1 MQSFVD
7 FLNGIIWSPALI
19 YLCLGAGVFYS
30 VLTRFVQVR
39 HFFEMW
45 RLLLS
50 GKSSSK
56 GISSFQALAVSLSG
70 RVGTGN
76 IAGVAAAIGFG
87 GPGAVFWMW
96 VVAFFGA
103 ATAYAESTLAQ
114 IYKEEDNNE
123 FRGGPAYYIEKAMG
137 QKWYAW
143 IFAIATIFACGVL
156 LPGVQS
162 NSIGNAVET
171 AFGSGPMIDTAI
183 GTFSFAKI
191 LTGTIVSILLAFI
204 IFGGVKRIAN
214 FTQIVVPFMALAYVV
229 TAFVIILLN
238 IGEVPRIFGLIIGD
252 AFTPMA
258 GIGAAIGWGVKRGV
272 YSNEAGQG
280 TGPHAAAAAS
290 VDHPAQ
296 QGLVQAFSIYIDT
309 LLVCSA
315 TAFMILITGAYNV
328 HGGAEGLFLVQNIAA
343 DVAANGPAFTQ
354 MAIES
359 ALPGVGKPFV
369 AFALFFFAFT
379 TILAYYYIAET
390 NVAYIRRTFKV
401 DGLMFFLKLV
411 IISAVFY
418 GTVKT
423 ANLAWAMGDVGV
435 GMMAWLNIVGIVI
448 IFFMAKP
455 TMAALKDYEQQQKQ
469 GVEDYLFNPV
479 KLGIKNATYW
489 EEKYKRRTGKV
500 PTVDSDSEVEQVS
513 GTPAEQPSN

>member
-1 MQSFVD
+1 MQSIVD
-7 FLNGIIWSPALI
+7 FLNGIIWSPVLI
-19 YLCLGAGVFYS
+19 YLCLGAGLFYS
-30 VLTRFVQVR
+30 VMTRFVQVR
-39 HFFEMW
+39 HFGEMW

-114 IYKEEDNNE
+114 IYKEEDNGE

-143 IFAIATIFACGVL
+143 IFAISTIFACGFL

-162 NSIGNAVET
+162 NSIGNAVEA
-171 AFGSGPMIDTAI
+171 AFGSGEMIETAI

-191 LTGTIVSILLAFI
+191 FTGTVISVILAFI

-214 FTQIVVPFMALAYVV
+214 FTQIVVPFMALAYII

-238 IGEVPRIFGLIIGD
+238 IGEVPRVFSMIIGD

-258 GIGAAIGWGVKRGV
+258 GVGAAIGWGVKRGV

-315 TAFMILITGAYNV
+315 TAFMIIITGAYNV
-328 HGGAEGLFLVQNIAA
+328 HGAEGFLVQNISA
-343 DVAANGPAFTQ
+343 DIAANGPVFTQ

-359 ALPGVGKPFV
+359 ALPGIGKPFIAV
-369 AFALFFFAFT
+369 ALFFFAFT

-390 NVAYIRRTFKV
+390 NIAYIRRTFKV
-401 DGLMFFLKLV
+401 SGLMFLLKVALIAV
-411 IISAVFY
+411 VFY

-435 GMMAWLNIVGIVI
+435 GLMAWLNIVGILI
-448 IFFMAKP
+448 IFFMSKP
-455 TMAALKDYEQQQKQ
+455 ALKALNDYEEQQKQ
-469 GVEDYLFNPV
+469 GVTEFTFNPV
-479 KLGIKNATYW
+479 KLGIKGADYW
-489 EEKYKRRTGKV
+489 EDKYRRKTGKA
-500 PTVDSDSEVEQVS
+500 PEAEVETKPV
-513 GTPAEQPSN
+513 EQPST

>member
-1 MQSFVD
+1 MQSLVD

-19 YLCLGAGVFYS
+19 YLCLGAGLFYS
-30 VLTRFVQVR
+30 VMTRFVQIR

-50 GKSSSK
+50 GKSSTK

-87 GPGAVFWMW
+87 GPGAIFWMW
-96 VVAFFGA
+96 MVAFFGA
-103 ATAYAESTLAQ
+103 ATSYIESTLAQ
-114 IYKEEDNNE
+114 IYKEEDKGE

-162 NSIGNAVET
+162 NSIGNAVEA
-171 AFGSGPMIDTAI
+171 AFGTGAMIETAI

-191 LTGTIVSILLAFI
+191 FTGTVISIILAFI

-214 FTQIVVPFMALAYVV
+214 FTQVVVPFMALAYII
-229 TAFVIILLN
+229 TAFIIILLN
-238 IGEVPRIFGLIIGD
+238 IGELPRIFSMIIDD

-258 GIGAAIGWGVKRGV
+258 GFGAAIGWGVKRGV

-280 TGPHAAAAAS
+280 TGPHAAAAAN

-296 QGLVQAFSIYIDT
+296 QGLVQSFSIYIDT

-315 TAFMILITGAYNV
+315 TAFMILITGSYNV
-328 HGGAEGLFLVQNIAA
+328 HGDDGFIVQNLAA
-343 DVAANGPAFTQ
+343 NIGANGPVFTQ

-359 ALPGVGKPFV
+359 ALPGVGKLFIAV
-369 AFALFFFAFT
+369 ALFFFSFT
-379 TILAYYYIAET
+379 TVLAYYYIAET
-390 NVAYIRRTFKV
+390 NIAYIRRSVKV
-401 DGLMFFLKLV
+401 SGLMFLLKLV
-411 IISAVFY
+411 IIASVFY
-418 GTVKT
+418 GTIKT

-435 GMMAWLNIVGIVI
+435 GLMAWLNIVGILI
-448 IFFMAKP
+448 LFFMAKP
-455 TMAALKDYEQQQKQ
+455 AIKALKDYEEQQKA
-469 GVEDYLFNPV
+469 GVEEFTFNPV
-479 KLGIKNATYW
+479 KLGIKGAKYW
-489 EEKYKRRTGKV
+489 EEKYLRRTGKAPEQEAPTASTDGERV
-500 PTVDSDSEVEQVS
+500 PY
-513 GTPAEQPSN
+513 

>member
-1 MQSFVD
+1 MQDIVD
-7 FLNGIIWSPALI
+7 FLNGIIWSPVLI
-19 YLCLGAGVFYS
+19 YLCLGSGLFYS
-30 VLTRFVQVR
+30 IQTRFVQIR
-39 HFFEMW
+39 HFKEMC
-45 RLLLS
+45 RLLVS
-50 GKSSSK
+50 NKESSK

-96 VVAFFGA
+96 VVAFLGA

-114 IYKEEDNNE
+114 IYKEEDE
-123 FRGGPAYYIEKAMG
+123 GQFRGGPAYYIEKAMG

-171 AFGSGPMIDTAI
+171 AFGT
-183 GTFSFAKI
+183 AKI
-191 LTGTIVSILLAFI
+191 LTGAVISVILGFI
-204 IFGGVKRIAN
+204 IFGGVKRIAH
-214 FTQIVVPFMALAYVV
+214 FTQIVVPFMALAYIIL
-229 TAFVIILLN
+229 AFVIILLN
-238 IGEVPRIFGLIIGD
+238 ISEVPTIFGMIIGD

-258 GIGAAIGWGVKRGV
+258 GFGAAIGWGVKRGV

-290 VDHPAQ
+290 VEHPAQ
-296 QGLVQAFSIYIDT
+296 QGLVQSFSIYIDT

-315 TAFMILITGAYNV
+315 TAFMILITGTYNV
-328 HGGAEGLFLVQNIAA
+328 HGSGEEVFLVQNLAA
-343 DVAANGPAFTQ
+343 TVGANGPMFTQ

-359 ALPGVGKPFV
+359 TLPGIGKIFI

-390 NVAYIRRTFKV
+390 NIAYIRRTVKV
-401 DGLMFFLKLV
+401 DGMMFILKLV
-411 IISAVFY
+411 LMSAVFY
-418 GTVKT
+418 GTIKT
-423 ANLAWAMGDVGV
+423 ANMAWAMGDVGV
-435 GMMAWLNIVGIVI
+435 GLM
-448 IFFMAKP
+448 
-455 TMAALKDYEQQQKQ
+455 
-469 GVEDYLFNPV
+469 
-479 KLGIKNATYW
+479 
-489 EEKYKRRTGKV
+489 
-500 PTVDSDSEVEQVS
+500 
-513 GTPAEQPSN
+513 

>member
-19 YLCLGAGVFYS
+19 YLCLGAGLFYS

-45 RLLLS
+45 RLLLNN
-50 GKSSSK
+50 KESSK

-96 VVAFFGA
+96 MVAFFGA

-114 IYKEEDNNE
+114 IYKEEDNGE

-143 IFAIATIFACGVL
+143 VFAIATIFACGVL

-162 NSIGNAVET
+162 NSIGNAVES
-171 AFGSGPMIDTAI
+171 AFGSGPMIETAL

-191 LTGTIVSILLAFI
+191 FTGTVISILLGFI
-204 IFGGVKRIAN
+204 IFGGVKRIAS
-214 FTQIVVPFMALAYVV
+214 FTQIVVPFMALAYII

-238 IGEVPRIFGLIIGD
+238 IGEVPRIIAMIVGD
-252 AFTPMA
+252 AFSPMA
-258 GIGAAIGWGVKRGV
+258 GVGAAIGWGVKRGV

-290 VDHPAQ
+290 VEHPAQ
-296 QGLVQAFSIYIDT
+296 QGLVQSFSIYIDT
-309 LLVCSA
+309 LMVCSA

-328 HGGAEGLFLVQNIAA
+328 HGAAEGMFLVQNLPADIIASS
-343 DVAANGPAFTQ
+343 PAFTQ
-354 MAIES
+354 IAVDS
-359 ALPGVGKPFV
+359 ALPGIGKPFV

-390 NVAYIRRTFKV
+390 NV
-401 DGLMFFLKLV
+401 
-411 IISAVFY
+411 
-418 GTVKT
+418 
-423 ANLAWAMGDVGV
+423 
-435 GMMAWLNIVGIVI
+435 
-448 IFFMAKP
+448 
-455 TMAALKDYEQQQKQ
+455 
-469 GVEDYLFNPV
+469 
-479 KLGIKNATYW
+479 
-489 EEKYKRRTGKV
+489 
-500 PTVDSDSEVEQVS
+500 
-513 GTPAEQPSN
+513 